1 MAKHVASCVPKS
13 ARAPHQGS
21 AEPWPAHSFEAGQ
34 SPDTLLMVDESPELK
49 VRNFGSSGVL
59 GDGVENFFLD
69 LVSSIQ
75 MIIFRLQPALAA

>member
-1 MAKHVASCVPKS
+1 
-13 ARAPHQGS
+13 
-21 AEPWPAHSFEAGQ
+21 
-34 SPDTLLMVDESPELK
+34 MVDESPELK